1 MGVIHETE
9 KQQIL
14 PPRAPFDFC
23 SLSIRDQMNS
33 KLLLL
38 LPFALLLIPAA
49 AFAGEASDVLSA
61 PKSLNL
67 THHII
72 GYLSIAVTFL
82 GYIAAMSEEV
92 IALRKSKPMVLGS
105 ALVWFVICIYYVW
118 HGEAKVAAVAFE
130 SNLLAYIELF
140 LFILVSM
147 TYLNAME
154 ARRFRWSQDLAAKP
168 AIQLSATVLDY
179 RRSCLSAFYSDQRY
193 DGGSSIGRCCGCD
206 G

>member
-1 MGVIHETE
+1 
-9 KQQIL
+9 
-14 PPRAPFDFC
+14 
-23 SLSIRDQMNS
+23 MNS

-82 GYIAAMSEEV
+82 AYIAAMSEEV

-193 DGGSSIGRCCGCD
+193 DGGSSIGSCCGCD